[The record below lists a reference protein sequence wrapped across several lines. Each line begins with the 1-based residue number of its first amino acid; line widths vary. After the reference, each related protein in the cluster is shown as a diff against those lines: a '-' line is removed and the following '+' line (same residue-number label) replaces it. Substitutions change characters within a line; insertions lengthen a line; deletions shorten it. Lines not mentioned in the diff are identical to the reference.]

1 MPEQQDQQQ
10 KEQPLSEIYRVT
22 RAQIEHHDNAVN
34 SRVIWLSIGQ
44 SFFFNVYAMLVTA
57 KAPTPELM
65 SKQKMLAVI
74 FPIAAL
80 AVAIFTLV
88 DVMAGLFY
96 MRKLR
101 LNYKRVTDGSSHE
114 GYYPMLNGNK
124 FDRSFQRVSPIVI
137 PAVFILTWIYLL
149 LFDYKVL

>member
-1 MPEQQDQQQ
+1 MPLETQEQEQQ
-10 KEQPLSEIYRVT
+10 LTEIYRVS

-34 SRVIWLSIGQ
+34 QRVIWLSIGQ

-57 KAPTPELM
+57 KAPTPELL
-65 SKQKMLAVI
+65 SKQKMLGII

-80 AVAIFTLV
+80 LVAIFTLV
-88 DVMAGLFY
+88 DVMAGMYY

-101 LNYKRVTDGSSHE
+101 LNYKKVTDGSSHE

-124 FDRSFQRVSPIVI
+124 FDRSFQRISPIAI
-137 PAVFILTWIYLL
+137 PIIFIITWAYLL
-149 LFDYKVL
+149 FIDHSK